1 MKTMIRFFCMALLG
15 VLAYQTPAI
24 AGNDKPITVR
34 ELPARAK
41 QVVNTHFRGKNVA
54 VVTVERQF
62 VGKSYDVVFASGK
75 KLEFDRNG
83 NWTEI
88 DCKKS
93 RVPAAL
99 VPSAIKNYVRKNY
112 SGATIVQI
120 EKARSGYEV
129 QLSTGLELTFNKNFK
144 VIDIDT

>member
-62 VGKSYDVVFASGK
+62 VGKSYDVVFASGE

-112 SGATIVQI
+112 HGAQI
-120 EKARSGYEV
+120 MEIGRKDNYYEV
-129 QLSTGLELTFNKNFK
+129 NLSNRLEIKFNKKFQ
-144 VIDIDT
+144 VIEIDS

>member
-1 MKTMIRFFCMALLG
+1 G
-15 VLAYQTPAI
+15 
-24 AGNDKPITVR
+24 
-34 ELPARAK
+34 E
-41 QVVNTHFRGKNVA
+41 
-54 VVTVERQF
+54 
-62 VGKSYDVVFASGK
+62 

-93 RVPAAL
+93 RVPVAL

>member
-1 MKTMIRFFCMALLG
+1 MKTMIRILCMALLG
-15 VLAYQTPAI
+15 FFAYQSPAI
-24 AGNDKPITVR
+24 AGSDKPITVS

-41 QVVNTHFRGKNVA
+41 QVVKTHFRGKNIA
-54 VVTVERQF
+54 VVTVERQI
-62 VGKSYDVVFASGK
+62 VGKSYDVVFTSGE

-88 DCKKS
+88 DCKRS

-112 SGATIVQI
+112 SGATVVQI
-120 EKARSGYEV
+120 EKDRSGYEV
-129 QLSTGLELTFNKNFK
+129 QLSTGLELTFNKHFR

>member
-1 MKTMIRFFCMALLG
+1 MKTMIRILCIALLG
-15 VLAYQTPAI
+15 VLAYQSPAI
-24 AGNDKPITVR
+24 AGSDKPITVSA
-34 ELPARAK
+34 LPARAK
-41 QVVNTHFRGKNVA
+41 QVINTHFRGKNIA
-54 VVTVERQF
+54 VVTVERQI
-62 VGKSYDVVFASGK
+62 VGKSYDVVFASGE

-88 DCKKS
+88 DCKRS

-112 SGATIVQI
+112 SGASVVQI
-120 EKARSGYEV
+120 EKDRSGYEV
-129 QLSTGLELTFNKNFK
+129 QLSTGLELTFNKHFR